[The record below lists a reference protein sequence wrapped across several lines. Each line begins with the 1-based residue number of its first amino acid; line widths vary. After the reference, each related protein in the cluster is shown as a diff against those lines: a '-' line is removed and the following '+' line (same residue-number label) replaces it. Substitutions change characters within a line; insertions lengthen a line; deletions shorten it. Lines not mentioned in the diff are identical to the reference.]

1 VDDRHIGQRDPGDR
15 DARDRDARDRDAHD
29 RGAGGGGDGVARDRD
44 AGGVG
49 YGVADGVATIT
60 FDRPRTRNA
69 VTFAM
74 RDAFVARLAEAGA
87 DPAVR
92 VVVVEGAGGTFTSGV
107 DVGDRPEAQDP
118 SATTFDEDRAE
129 IAATAERWSA
139 MWTLPKPVI
148 VKARGH
154 CVGWGLELALYADV
168 VVASLDCR
176 FFFPSVRN
184 GSGLPDTCLAVY
196 HLGPQ
201 WAKRLLLTGDAVDGA
216 TAARIGLVLEAVP
229 DEDLD
234 ATVAA
239 LARRMAALPA
249 ALAAEAKAVVNH
261 AVDLMGRVAMQ
272 DMAVEANARARRSPE
287 AAEWSRRVRAD
298 GLAAAIAWR
307 EARRGPE

>member
-1 VDDRHIGQRDPGDR
+1 VDDDTGT
-15 DARDRDARDRDAHD
+15 
-29 RGAGGGGDGVARDRD
+29 GDGALDGVRDGALEGALD
-44 AGGVG
+44 GALDGVR

-69 VTFAM
+69 ITFAM
-74 RDAFVARLAEAGA
+74 REAFVARLAEAGA

-118 SATTFDEDRAE
+118 SATTLEADRAE
-129 IAATAERWSA
+129 IALTAERWAA

-154 CVGWGLELALYADV
+154 CVGWGLEIALHADV

-234 ATVAA
+234 ATVAT
-239 LARRMAALPA
+239 LARRMAALPP

-261 AVDLMGRVAMQ
+261 AVDLMGRLALQ
-272 DMAVEANARARRSPE
+272 DMATEANARARRSPE
-287 AAEWSRRVRAD
+287 AAEWTRRVRED

-307 EARRGPE
+307 EDRRGPE